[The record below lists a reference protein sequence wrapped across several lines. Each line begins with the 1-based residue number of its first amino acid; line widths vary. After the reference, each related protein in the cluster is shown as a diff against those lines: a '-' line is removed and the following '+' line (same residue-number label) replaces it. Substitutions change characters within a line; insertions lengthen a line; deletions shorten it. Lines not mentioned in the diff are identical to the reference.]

1 MKKYESIFILDE
13 RQVDDQGKAF
23 SEEMTALIKNIG
35 GTVTEVVPM
44 GRKQFAR
51 KIEKKKSGIYY
62 DFIFSADEDKVKEV
76 KDKYRLDRRIVRM
89 QTFEF
94 DERSKSISADTKKKL
109 VSGDDDRI

>member
-23 SEEMTALIKNIG
+23 AEEVTGLIKSLE
-35 GTVTEVVPM
+35 GTVVEVVPM

-62 DFIFSADEDKVKEV
+62 DFIYTADEEKVAQV

-89 QTFEF
+89 QTFAF

-109 VSGDDDRI
+109 VSDDDQL